1 MSQNLYS
8 IFIIQIFYFSNLA
21 ELEETNENLEQK
33 DQDLKNAQKDIQ
45 ELENCLDISEKS
57 IEDLKN
63 SYIEYQEN
71 KDNELRKNFKKM
83 IFQFENI
90 LTENFEISKIFFNSK
105 SQISPETTKSASNK
119 EEISSKW

>member
-1 MSQNLYS
+1 MLNIHNSNFF
-8 IFIIQIFYFSNLA
+8 IFLISNLA
-21 ELEETNENLEQK
+21 KLEETNENLEQK
-33 DQDLKNAQKDIQ
+33 DQDLKNAQKEIQ
-45 ELENCLDISEKS
+45 ELENSLDINEKS

-90 LTENFEISKIFFNSK
+90 LTENFEISKIFSNSN

-119 EEISSKW
+119 REISSKW